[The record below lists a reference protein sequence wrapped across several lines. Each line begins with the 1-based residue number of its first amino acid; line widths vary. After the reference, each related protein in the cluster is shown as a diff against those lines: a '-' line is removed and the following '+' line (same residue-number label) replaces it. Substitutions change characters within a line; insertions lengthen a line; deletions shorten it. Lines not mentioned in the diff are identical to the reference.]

1 MQPVIVI
8 KIGTS
13 SLTRPDGKL
22 ALATIAAL
30 IETIADLKHQRYSVI
45 LVSSGAVGVGCTRLN
60 LITKPKLIALKQAA
74 AAVGQGRLIRVYD
87 DLFSQYGLPVAQ
99 ILLTR
104 GDLEKHQGYKNIHNT
119 LQELLKLN
127 VVPIINENDT
137 VAVEELKFG
146 DNDTLSARVASLVE
160 AKWLFLLTDVD
171 HLYSADPRHDP
182 NAQAISVVKSMAEL
196 EVKTGEQGSKWG
208 TGGMVTKIAAAKI
221 AVSAGVHTVI
231 TNGKNPQNIPK
242 ILAGGSIGTYFPA
255 QVRIENSRKRWL
267 AHGSVPTGKIF
278 LDLGA
283 AQAITQQGKSLLPA
297 GITGVSGKFDES
309 DTVQLCNTAMQEIA
323 IGIVNYSSSELQK
336 IHGHQSTDIENILG
350 YIGENTVVHRDNLV
364 LT

>member
-13 SLTRPDGKL
+13 SLTRPDGNL
-22 ALATIAAL
+22 ALAAIATL
-30 IETIADLKHQRYSVI
+30 IETIVDLKKLGYSVI

-60 LITKPKLIALKQAA
+60 LLTKPKLIALKQAA
-74 AAVGQGRLIRVYD
+74 AAVGQGRIIRVYD

-104 GDLEKHQGYKNIHNT
+104 GDLEKRQSYKNIHNT

-146 DNDTLSARVASLVE
+146 DNDTLSARVASLIE

-171 HLYSADPRHDP
+171 HLYSADPRQNPH
-182 NAQAISVVKSMAEL
+182 AQKISVVESIADL
-196 EVKTGEQGSKWG
+196 EVKTSSKNSEWG

-221 AVSAGVHTVI
+221 AISAGVITII
-231 TNGKNPQNIPK
+231 TNGKYPQNIHK
-242 ILAGGSIGTYFPA
+242 ILQGESIGTYFPA
-255 QVRIENSRKRWL
+255 QLKIENSRKRWL
-267 AHGSVPTGKIF
+267 AHGSVPIGKIF

-283 AQAITQQGKSLLPA
+283 IQAITKQGKSLLPA
-297 GITGVSGKFDES
+297 GITGINGNFEES
-309 DTVQLCNTAMQEIA
+309 DTVQLCNIEGKEIA
-323 IGIVNYSSSELQK
+323 IGIVNYSSEELIQ
-336 IHGHQSTDIENILG
+336 IHGHQSTDIERILG
-350 YIGENTVVHRDNLV
+350 YISEDTVVHRDNLV
-364 LT
+364 IT